1 MKHIFIFLTLISFPA
16 FAQDIDT
23 QFNKMLGV
31 EKQIAD
37 FQAQYNREKQNN
49 DQRLMRIQQ
58 AKSNGNTQAAA
69 LELQNAYVAA
79 ERLGQLNGM
88 INDKEREL
96 DSLCSEWAKLY
107 GPSIDA
113 LLTEA
118 ENNKNAKKRGE
129 IGARLQKYQ
138 SLNTRLCIKAADAI
152 PTEWRSLQI
161 ERYDGPQEINQK
173 VQLLK
178 DISREMSIGL
188 TRLEQQ
194 FQQASKERST
204 RERAQEFVDEGTLFD
219 GGITVRSSSKGGIDT
234 NQVPLAEGPDRN
246 SPEPGEVTP
255 TGVVSVGSS
264 WNDLPSTEADFKK
277 QRAELVRQQEE
288 LRNKIKEFE
297 EKEKALLKP

>member
-1 MKHIFIFLTLISFPA
+1 MKRILIFLILLSFPA

-23 QFNKMLGV
+23 QFNKMSVV
-31 EKQIAD
+31 EKQISGL
-37 FQAQYNREKQNN
+37 QSQYNHEKQNN

-58 AKSNGNTQAAA
+58 SKSKGNTQDAER
-69 LELQNAYVAA
+69 ELQNAYVAA

-88 INDKEREL
+88 INGKQREL
-96 DSLCSEWAKLY
+96 DALCEEWMKLY
-107 GPSIDA
+107 GPSIDG

-118 ENNKNAKKRGE
+118 ENNKNAKKRAE

-138 SLNTRLCIKAADAI
+138 SLNSRLCVKAADAI

-161 ERYDGPQEINQK
+161 EPYDGPQEINQK

-188 TRLEQQ
+188 ARLEQQ
-194 FQQASKERST
+194 FQQASKERQT

-219 GGITVRSSSKGGIDT
+219 GGITVRSTNKGGIDT
-234 NQVPLAEGPDRN
+234 SQVPLAEGPDRN
-246 SPEPGEVTP
+246 NPEPGEVTP

-264 WNDLPSTEADFKK
+264 WNELSFTEAGFKK
-277 QRAELVRQQEE
+277 QRAELLKQQEE

-297 EKEKALLKP
+297 KKEKALLKP